1 MFGCCPNKK
10 RETMTKLHQNEDFL
24 RKTIELG
31 STPKEIAKELR
42 VSYKLVEL
50 YLTKFGIPF
59 TSQKPENS

>member
-1 MFGCCPNKK
+1 
-10 RETMTKLHQNEDFL
+10 MTKLHQNEEFL